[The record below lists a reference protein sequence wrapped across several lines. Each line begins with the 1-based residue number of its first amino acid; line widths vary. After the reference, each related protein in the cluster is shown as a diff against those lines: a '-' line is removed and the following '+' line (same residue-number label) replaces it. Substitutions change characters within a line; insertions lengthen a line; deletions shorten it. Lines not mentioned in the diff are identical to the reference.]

1 MLQSHAENASESTP
15 ALQPPNGEKLID
27 GVKKVNI
34 RGGRLDRGFGGLDA
48 ISVGE
53 EFRTQRPAAP
63 QLTGRLREPET

>member
-27 GVKKVNI
+27 GVGKVNM
-34 RGGRLDRGFGGLDA
+34 RDGRLGRGFGEPDA

-53 EFRTQRPAAP
+53 EFRTQKSDFRRS
-63 QLTGRLREPET
+63 LVNY

>member
-27 GVKKVNI
+27 GVGKVKI
-34 RGGRLDRGFGGLDA
+34 GDGRLGRGFGESDA

-53 EFRTQRPAAP
+53 EFRTQKSE
-63 QLTGRLREPET
+63 LRRSLVNY